1 MKKSI
6 NVGKLLVLPYESFS
20 NYINLPPTALD
31 RLSKLHTNGTYFF
44 EIKGYNEK
52 VSYVGVK
59 EFISEEECVE
69 VPSWMAQSMEMDYV
83 NVVLMKDIPKGDYA
97 RIEPLSEEFFN
108 LPDNDKIMEEL
119 LSNYCLL
126 TLNQII
132 CIKIFDEI
140 YKFNILEIK
149 SFQQEQVNVIDITN
163 IDLKVDFYNRFLEER
178 EEKKRKEDE
187 RIKIEE
193 DERIKIEEEER
204 EKQKIEDSR
213 RFMEEEENDRLKKE
227 KDNLKNAH
235 VLGGQFIHPNKLREE
250 RLKYYEKL
258 QQPIQ
263 EKKKIKIVHFSEE
276 VNPNNNQKHSEV
288 IDQNKSEI
296 NNQFIDEKKSDN
308 ETRKKIDLLTLE
320 IENLLKDLTNLKF

>member
-20 NYINLPPTALD
+20 NYINLPPTVLD
-31 RLSKLHTNGTYFF
+31 RLSKLHINGTYFF

-69 VPSWMAQSMEMDYV
+69 VPSWMAQSMGMDHV

-108 LPDNDKIMEEL
+108 LPDNDKIMEKL

-126 TLNQII
+126 ALNQII
-132 CIKIFDEI
+132 CVKIFDEI

-149 SFQQEQVNVIDITN
+149 SFQSEQVNVIDITN
-163 IDLKVDFYNRFLEER
+163 VDLKVDFYNRFLEER
-178 EEKKRKEDE
+178 EEKKRKED
-187 RIKIEE
+187 
-193 DERIKIEEEER
+193 DERKLKRIREEEATQ
-204 EKQKIEDSR
+204 EKQNEEASR
-213 RFMEEEENDRLKKE
+213 KFMEEEEKDRLKKE
-227 KDNLKNAH
+227 NESFKNAH
-235 VLGGQFIHPNKLREE
+235 VLGGQYIHPNKLREE
-250 RLKYYEKL
+250 RLKYYENL
-258 QQPIQ
+258 HQSRQ
-263 EKKKIKIVHFSEE
+263 EKKKIKIVHFSEDS
-276 VNPNNNQKHSEV
+276 NNNNEKKSEV
-288 IDQNKSEI
+288 IDQV
-296 NNQFIDEKKSDN
+296 NNEVNNEKKTDK
-308 ETRKKIDLLTLE
+308 ETRNKIDLLTLD

>member
-59 EFISEEECVE
+59 EFICEEECVE
-69 VPSWMAQSMEMDYV
+69 VPSWMAQLMGMDHV
-83 NVVLMKDIPKGDYA
+83 NVVLIKDIPKGDYA
-97 RIEPLSEEFFN
+97 KIEPLSEEFFN

-119 LSNYCLL
+119 LSSYCLL

-149 SFQQEQVNVIDITN
+149 SSNQEHVDVIDITN

-178 EEKKRKEDE
+178 EEEKRKENEEKRKENEE
-187 RIKIEE
+187 RELNIL
-193 DERIKIEEEER
+193 REEEER
-204 EKQKIEDSR
+204 QIIQNEEASR
-213 RFMEEEENDRLKKE
+213 KFMEEEEKDRLKKE
-227 KDNLKNAH
+227 NESLKNAH
-235 VLGGQFIHPNKLREE
+235 VLGGQYIHPNKLREE

-258 QQPIQ
+258 QQPTQ
-263 EKKKIKIVHFSEE
+263 EKKKIKIVHFPEELNNIEKNSE
-276 VNPNNNQKHSEV
+276 VN
-288 IDQNKSEI
+288 
-296 NNQFIDEKKSDN
+296 EKKEDI

>member
-69 VPSWMAQSMEMDYV
+69 VPSWMAQSMGMDYV

-119 LSNYCLL
+119 LSSYCLL
-126 TLNQII
+126 ALNQII

-149 SFQQEQVNVIDITN
+149 SFQQEQVDVIDITN

-178 EEKKRKEDE
+178 EEKKR
-187 RIKIEE
+187 IEE
-193 DERIKIEEEER
+193 ETRIKIEEEER
-204 EKQKIEDSR
+204 EKQKIEASR
-213 RFMEEEENDRLKKE
+213 RFMEEEENDRQDKLKKE
-227 KDNLKNAH
+227 QDNLKNAH
-235 VLGGQFIHPNKLREE
+235 ILGGQYIHPNKLREE

-258 QQPIQ
+258 QQPTQ
-263 EKKKIKIVHFSEE
+263 EKKKITIVHVSDKVE
-276 VNPNNNQKHSEV
+276 PNNNEKQTKV
-288 IDQNKSEI
+288 VDQNKSEI
-296 NNQFIDEKKSDN
+296 EDVDQKKSDI

-320 IENLLKDLTNLKF
+320 IENLMKDLTNLKF

>member
-6 NVGKLLVLPYESFS
+6 NVGKLLVLPYDSFS

-52 VSYVGVK
+52 ISYVGVK

-69 VPSWMAQSMEMDYV
+69 VPSWMAQSMGMDYV
-83 NVVLMKDIPKGDYA
+83 NVVLMKDIPKGDYVK
-97 RIEPLSEEFFN
+97 IEPLSEEFFN

-140 YKFNILEIK
+140 YNFKILEIK
-149 SFQQEQVNVIDITN
+149 SFDQEYVDVIDITN

-178 EEKKRKEDE
+178 EERKQKEE
-187 RIKIEE
+187 EEIRIKV
-193 DERIKIEEEER
+193 EEER
-204 EKQKIEDSR
+204 EKQKIEASR
-213 RFMEEEENDRLKKE
+213 KFMEEEENDRQEKLKKE
-227 KDNLKNAH
+227 KDSFKKEQDSLKNAH
-235 VLGGQFIHPNKLREE
+235 VLGGQYIHPNKLREE

-258 QQPIQ
+258 HQPDQ
-263 EKKKIKIVHFSEE
+263 EKKKIKIVHFSEVVE
-276 VNPNNNQKHSEV
+276 PNNNEKQTKVVNQNQCEDV
-288 IDQNKSEI
+288 DQ
-296 NNQFIDEKKSDN
+296 KKSDI

-320 IENLLKDLTNLKF
+320 IENLMKDLTNLKF